1 RRRPLSARGSP
12 LLGSGGKYASGGEG
26 AAAIRQHSVR
36 LSAKKPD
43 AAENVLPGIVVRQG
57 FLGASRDYLVE
68 VGDGTQLRVVAP
80 AWENVPQGASVWL
93 HLPPER
99 CRVLSG

>member
-1 RRRPLSARGSP
+1 MT
-12 LLGSGGKYASGGEG
+12 SGNGC
-26 AAAIRQHSVR
+26 AAAIRQHVVR
-36 LSAKKPD
+36 LWAEKPE
-43 AAENVLPGIVVRQG
+43 AAENVVPGTVVRQV

-68 VGDGTQLRVVAP
+68 MPDGTQLRVVAS
-80 AWENVPQGASVWL
+80 AAENIPPGASVWL